1 MEPAEPAAVTAEEAE
16 APARADGAATTAMR
30 AATARAE
37 PAITAT
43 SFPDFGLEEMVEDN
57 VSLNLGTPRRARL
70 PPMAPALQ
78 NAAGQ
83 RRADMT
89 RGQGVIDY
97 LKQSIAHAGCCCA
110 PYSARKPGHRVRE
123 TPKAPLGSTCRSKY
137 AVPARTC
144 R

>member
-1 MEPAEPAAVTAEEAE
+1 MEPAEPMAVVAEDRAEGAE
-16 APARADGAATTAMR
+16 APARADGAAITAIR

-57 VSLNLGTPRRARL
+57 VSLNLGTPGRARL

-83 RRADMT
+83 RRADVT
-89 RGQGVIDY
+89 
-97 LKQSIAHAGCCCA
+97 
-110 PYSARKPGHRVRE
+110 RVR
-123 TPKAPLGSTCRSKY
+123 AP
-137 AVPARTC
+137 
-144 R
+144 